1 IAVIGAG
8 LALINFGIDEFSNP
22 RLRTGAAARGGRA
35 RARAAGADARTADAR
50 AAGAG
55 AGTQAAPGGAAA
67 ATGEHVARTEH
78 RAGEDEE
85 DPALAPRIAPSP
97 MPGSPIIEVASL
109 AVEYPTPHGTVH
121 AVQDVSLS
129 LRRGEILGLAGES
142 GSGKSTLTNAITRL
156 LRPPAQITGG
166 SITYR
171 GQDGTAT
178 DLLGLDD
185 RELRALR
192 WNEIAVVFQSAMN
205 ALNPV
210 TSIHEQ
216 FDDVI

>member
-1 IAVIGAG
+1 
-8 LALINFGIDEFSNP
+8 
-22 RLRTGAAARGGRA
+22 
-35 RARAAGADARTADAR
+35 
-50 AAGAG
+50 
-55 AGTQAAPGGAAA
+55 
-67 ATGEHVARTEH
+67 
-78 RAGEDEE
+78 
-85 DPALAPRIAPSP
+85 
-97 MPGSPIIEVASL
+97 
-109 AVEYPTPHGTVH
+109 PTPHGAVH

-171 GQDGTAT
+171 RQDGTAT

-185 RELRALR
+185 RERRALR

-216 FDDVI
+216 FDDVIRLHRPGLDPARRTEIATEHLARVRI